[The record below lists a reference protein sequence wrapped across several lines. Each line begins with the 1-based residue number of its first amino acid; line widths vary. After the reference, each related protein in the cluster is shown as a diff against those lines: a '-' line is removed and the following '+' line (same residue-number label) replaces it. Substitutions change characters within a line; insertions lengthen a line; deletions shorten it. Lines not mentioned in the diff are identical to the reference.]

1 MLTPRRA
8 NAIAAA
14 APMPLDAPVIS
25 AVLSLNS
32 SLISVLY
39 DRARMR
45 GGGHLLHPPMAKY
58 HLSMKRLAAK
68 RLAAL
73 LALLLITLV
82 VLAQRRGG
90 DAPGGD
96 SSNPLREGRWRQI
109 GPFRG
114 GRSVAIAGVSSLR
127 DTYYFGGTGGGVFK
141 TTDGGASWIPVSDG
155 SFQTGSVGAI
165 AIAESDPNVVYV
177 GMGEAC
183 IRGNASHGDGV
194 YKSTDGG
201 RTWRNIGLQATQHI
215 GAIRVDPRNANV
227 VYVAALGHQ
236 FGPNE
241 ERGVYK
247 SADGGATWKQVFT
260 RGPKAGA
267 IDLAMDPHNPSVIY
281 AAFWE
286 VYRTPYSLESGG
298 AVNGIFK
305 STDTL

>member
-96 SSNPLREGRWRQI
+96 SSNPLREVRWRQI

-165 AIAESDPNVVYV
+165 DLS
-177 GMGEAC
+177 M
-183 IRGNASHGDGV
+183 
-194 YKSTDGG
+194 
-201 RTWRNIGLQATQHI
+201 
-215 GAIRVDPRNANV
+215 DPR
-227 VYVAALGHQ
+227 
-236 FGPNE
+236 
-241 ERGVYK
+241 
-247 SADGGATWKQVFT
+247 T
-260 RGPKAGA
+260 
-267 IDLAMDPHNPSVIY
+267 PSLIY
-281 AAFWE
+281 AAFWD
-286 VYRTPYSLESGG
+286 VHRTPYSLESGG
-298 AVNGIFK
+298 PGRGVWKSVDAGETWTDLPRRPGMPRGTLGRIGISLSPANPERVYAVIEAEEGGG
-305 STDTL
+305 